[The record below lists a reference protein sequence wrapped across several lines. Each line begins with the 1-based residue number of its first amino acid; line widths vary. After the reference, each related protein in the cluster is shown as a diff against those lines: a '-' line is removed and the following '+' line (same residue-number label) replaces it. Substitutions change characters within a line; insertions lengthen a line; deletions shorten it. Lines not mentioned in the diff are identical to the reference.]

1 VAVVGGGVDGLLG
14 EVVEST
20 GCEDGVALAGVGGRE
35 GLVVVQVSF
44 DFLSASVGV
53 VVGRDVGG

>member
-1 VAVVGGGVDGLLG
+1 VAVVGGGVNGLWG

-20 GCEDGVALAGVGGRE
+20 GCEDAVAWGGVGGRE

-44 DFLSASVGV
+44 DFRSASVGV

>member
-1 VAVVGGGVDGLLG
+1 MGGGGGVDGLLG
-14 EVVEST
+14 EVEST
-20 GCEDGVALAGVGGRE
+20 GCEDAVALAGVGGRE

>member
-1 VAVVGGGVDGLLG
+1 VGGGGGVDGLLG

-20 GCEDGVALAGVGGRE
+20 GCEDAVAWGGVGGRE

>member
-1 VAVVGGGVDGLLG
+1 VGGGGGVDGLLG

-20 GCEDGVALAGVGGRE
+20 GCEDAVACGGRE